1 MLGRRCITYGED
13 RGCRESFMLVVIS
26 PAKKLDMS
34 VDDRS
39 PVTAPA
45 FAADAEAL
53 AGVARGLSH
62 DDLRSLMSISPALAE
77 LNAERFAAFGTQPVK
92 AAALAF
98 AGDTYQGLEAHTLDD
113 DEMAWAQNHLRI
125 LSGLY
130 GVLRPMDAIEPY
142 RLEMGSRLKTGRG
155 ASLYEYWGDRLA
167 EALNTQAEAV
177 GSQALVNCA
186 SQEYFGAVDRDA
198 LAIPVITPVFK
209 EIKDG
214 KSRIVSFFAKKARGA
229 MARHI
234 VQNRLTDPADLQ
246 GFSAGGYRYA
256 AGASDGETMVFERDY
271 PES

>member
-1 MLGRRCITYGED
+1 
-13 RGCRESFMLVVIS
+13 MLVVIS

-34 VDDRS
+34 MDER
-39 PVTAPA
+39 APA
-45 FAADAEAL
+45 TQPDFAADAALL
-53 AGVARGLSH
+53 AGVARDLSH
-62 DDLRSLMSISPALAE
+62 DDLRALMSISPALAE
-77 LNAERFAAFGTQPVK
+77 LNAARFAAFGTQPVK

-98 AGDTYQGLEAHTLDD
+98 AGDTYLGLEAPTLDE
-113 DEMAWAQNHLRI
+113 DEMAWAQTHLRI

-142 RLEMGSRLKTGRG
+142 RLEMGSKLKTEKGT
-155 ASLYEYWGDRLA
+155 SLYEYWGARLA
-167 EALNTQAEAV
+167 EALNSQAQAT

-198 LAIPVITPVFK
+198 LAVPVITPVFK

-214 KSRIVSFFAKKARGA
+214 KARIVSFFAKKARGA

-234 VQNRLTDPADLQ
+234 VQNRLSDPAELR

-256 AGASDGETMVFERDY
+256 ADASDDATMVFLRDY
-271 PES
+271 PET

>member
-1 MLGRRCITYGED
+1 
-13 RGCRESFMLVVIS
+13 MLVVIS

-34 VDDRS
+34 VDERA
-39 PVTAPA
+39 PVTVPD
-45 FAADAEAL
+45 FTSDAAML

-62 DDLRSLMSISPALAE
+62 DDLRALMSISPALAE
-77 LNAERFAAFGTQPVK
+77 LNAKRFAEFGTQQVK

-98 AGDTYQGLEAHTLDD
+98 AGDTYQGLEAPTLDD

-142 RLEMGSRLKTGRG
+142 RLEMGSKLKTERG
-155 ASLYEYWGDRLA
+155 GSLYEYWGSRLA
-167 EALNTQAEAV
+167 EALNIQADAV

-186 SQEYFGAVDRDA
+186 SHEYFGAVDRSV

-214 KSRIVSFFAKKARGA
+214 KARIVSFFAKKARGA

-234 VQNRLTDPADLQ
+234 VQNRLTDPTDLQ
-246 GFSAGGYRYA
+246 GFSVGGYRYTED
-256 AGASDGETMVFERDY
+256 ASNAESMVFIRDY
-271 PES
+271 PEA